1 MAQRYDV
8 VILGAGNAGMAA
20 ARVVREHGRSV
31 AIVENRE
38 VGGTC
43 PLRGCVPK
51 KVLVAAA
58 EAMEQIA
65 KASQHHIEAGRPRL
79 DWSRLIDRERTFVEG
94 VSQSFAKSLRER
106 GIDLYEGTA
115 RFVGRTRVAVGDS
128 ELEAGKIVI
137 ATGSKPRPLPFPG
150 AEHLIISD
158 DLLTDRTLPRSL
170 VFIGGGV
177 IALEFSH
184 VLARA
189 GCKVTILEVAPRLL
203 PAADAD
209 AAAVLRVA
217 TEEVGIEVLTQVE
230 VDAVE
235 PGEAGLKV
243 RYRHRGQTQTLT
255 VDRVANGAG
264 RIPDV
269 EALDL
274 DAAGIEHEPTR
285 IALDECL
292 RSRSNPDVYV
302 AGDMVAE
309 SPQLSPLA
317 THEGRAVGNHIVGGV
332 GGPLDYHAVPSVVF
346 TVPALAS
353 VGLTEDQ
360 ARDKG
365 VAFEVKETDM
375 RGWLSSRLY
384 GAETAYAKV
393 LVAPDS
399 GLILGAHLV
408 GKRSEEVIHLFA
420 LAIRQR
426 LTRADLSSVVYAFP
440 TFSSDLPS
448 ML

>member
-65 KASQHHIEAGRPRL
+65 KASQHCIEAGRPRL
-79 DWSRLIDRERTFVEG
+79 DWSRLIDRERSFVEG
-94 VSQSFAKSLRER
+94 KSESFAESLRER
-106 GIDLYEGTA
+106 GIELYEGTA

-158 DLLTDRTLPRSL
+158 DLLTDRALPRSL
-170 VFIGGGV
+170 GFIGGGV

-184 VLARA
+184 MLTRA
-189 GCKVTILEVAPRLL
+189 GCKVTILEAAPRLL

-209 AAAVLRVA
+209 AAAVLREA
-217 TEEVGIEVLTQVE
+217 TEKVGIEVLTQVE
-230 VDAVE
+230 VEEVE
-235 PGEAGLKV
+235 TGDAGLMV
-243 RYRHRGQTQTLT
+243 RYRHQEETHTLT

-269 EALDL
+269 ESLDL
-274 DAAGIEHEPTR
+274 DAAGIEHERTR
-285 IALDECL
+285 IALDEYL
-292 RSRSNPDVYV
+292 RSRSNADVYV
-302 AGDMVAE
+302 AGDAVAE
-309 SPQLSPLA
+309 RPQLSPLA
-317 THEGRAVGNHIVGGV
+317 THEGRAVGNHIVGAG
-332 GGPLDYHAVPSVVF
+332 GGPLDFLAVPSVVF

-384 GAETAYAKV
+384 GSETAYAKV
-393 LVAPDS
+393 LVEPDS
-399 GLILGAHLV
+399 GRILGAHLV

-420 LAIRQR
+420 LAIKQR